1 VIDAVFYDFGSLHFY
16 SFYQPSA
23 LDTKVYIFFLEFLKV
38 VFTAGIFWNNIVYQ
52 DLHIPSF
59 DFVAGTI
66 TILGIP
72 EHDKF
77 LSLSFRLNLLNFQL

>member
-1 VIDAVFYDFGSLHFY
+1 VIDVVLYDFGSLHFY
-16 SFYQPSA
+16 SFYQSLA
-23 LDTKVYIFFLEFLKV
+23 LDTKAYIFLLEFLKI
-38 VFTAGIFWNNIVYQ
+38 VFTVGIIWNNIVCQ

-66 TILGIP
+66 TVVGIP

-77 LSLSFRLNLLNFQL
+77 LSISSCKSLNL